1 MMSIDDV
8 VKICNNGLYTICIT
22 AAPVLL
28 VSLIVGLAVS
38 IFQTVT
44 SIQEQTLTFV
54 PKVLAIFVAIIIL
67 GHWMLNK
74 MVEYMIGLWA
84 DFSLYIR

>member
-1 MMSIDDV
+1 MSIESITRITTEAIYTV
-8 VKICNNGLYTICIT
+8 VLT

-54 PKVLAIFVAIIIL
+54 PKILAIFIAIILL
-67 GHWMLNK
+67 GQWMMNNMSTF
-74 MVEYMIGLWA
+74 MVNLWG

>member
-1 MMSIDDV
+1 MSIDDV
-8 VKICNNGLYTICIT
+8 VKICNNALYTICIT

-54 PKVLAIFVAIIIL
+54 PKVLSIFVAIILL